1 MFGSN
6 FAMMVILGIGFGA
19 LGLGILI
26 GYLIRRYLIESRI
39 KSAEAEAARLLAE
52 AEAQRKDML
61 LQAQKE
67 VMRLHDELEEEARQ
81 RRAELRRQ
89 EERLQKRQET
99 LDRRLENI
107 ENRERALNKRQS
119 ALDRRANEIEQLH
132 AEQLAELQRIAGLT
146 QEQAI
151 QLLLQRVEQDA
162 RQDMAR
168 IIREVEAEARAEG
181 ERRARKIIALAM
193 QRIASDQVAE
203 TTVSAVP
210 LPNDEIKGRIIGR
223 QGRNIRTF
231 ENATGIDV
239 IVDDSPETIILS
251 GFDPVRR
258 EVARVAMNKL
268 IMDGRIH
275 PGRIEKVVEMA
286 QEEVEKEIVEAGEQA
301 VLEAGVPGL
310 HPELV
315 KLIGRLKYRTSY
327 GQNQYQHA
335 LECAHIAGILAAELG
350 ADVRLAKTGALLH
363 DIGKA
368 VDHQMEGPHAA
379 IGAELAKRYGVSQ
392 QVVDIIAAHHQEV
405 ETDSLE
411 AIIVSI
417 ADAISGSRPG
427 ARRESLESYV
437 KRITALEEVAN
448 SFKGVAESFAI
459 QAGREIRILVK
470 PEEVDDYT
478 AIMLAKDIA
487 RKVEETLEYP
497 GQIKVTVIR
506 ETRAVDYAK

>member
-1 MFGSN
+1 
-6 FAMMVILGIGFGA
+6 
-19 LGLGILI
+19 
-26 GYLIRRYLIESRI
+26 
-39 KSAEAEAARLLAE
+39 
-52 AEAQRKDML
+52 
-61 LQAQKE
+61 
-67 VMRLHDELEEEARQ
+67 
-81 RRAELRRQ
+81 
-89 EERLQKRQET
+89 
-99 LDRRLENI
+99 
-107 ENRERALNKRQS
+107 
-119 ALDRRANEIEQLH
+119 
-132 AEQLAELQRIAGLT
+132 
-146 QEQAI
+146 
-151 QLLLQRVEQDA
+151 
-162 RQDMAR
+162 MAR

-193 QRIASDQVAE
+193 QRVASDQVAE
-203 TTVSAVP
+203 TVVSAVP

-275 PGRIEKVVEMA
+275 PGRIEKVVETA
-286 QEEVEKEIVEAGEQA
+286 QEEVEKDIVEAGEQA

>member
-1 MFGSN
+1 MLVGN
-6 FAMMVILGIGFGA
+6 LATMVILGVSFGA
-19 LGLGILI
+19 LGLGILV

-89 EERLQKRQET
+89 EERLQKRQEA

-132 AEQLAELQRIAGLT
+132 AEQLAELQRIANLT
-146 QEQAI
+146 QEQAT
-151 QLLLQRVEQDA
+151 QLLLQRVEQEA

-203 TTVSAVP
+203 TVVSAVP

-223 QGRNIRTF
+223 QGRNIRAF

-286 QEEVEKEIVEAGEQA
+286 QEEVEKDIIEAGQRA
-301 VLEAGVPGL
+301 VLEVGVPGL

-335 LECAHIAGILAAELG
+335 LECAHIASILAAELG
-350 ADVRLAKTGALLH
+350 ADVQLSKTGALLH

-368 VDHQMEGPHAA
+368 VDHQVEGPHAA

-392 QVVDIIAAHHQEV
+392 QIVDIIAAHHQETEV
-405 ETDSLE
+405 ESLE
-411 AIIVSI
+411 AIIVSV

-437 KRITALEEVAN
+437 KRIAALEEVAN

-470 PEEVDDYT
+470 PEEVDDYA
-478 AIMLAKDIA
+478 AITLAKDIA